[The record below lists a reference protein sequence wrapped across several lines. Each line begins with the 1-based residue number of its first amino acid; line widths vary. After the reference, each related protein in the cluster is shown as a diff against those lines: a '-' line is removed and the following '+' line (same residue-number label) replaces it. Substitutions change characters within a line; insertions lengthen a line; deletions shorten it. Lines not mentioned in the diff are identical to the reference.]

1 MTEVSFWT
9 SERRDFAYEYEDQ
22 GPLGDHDIG
31 GFFGFIPLFVK
42 TICAGGGN
50 SVSAAFYRFF
60 LSVPV
65 LYIYL
70 KAEGISMRVTR
81 TEFAKIALIT
91 IFGYGGTAVL
101 LFSSYNFI
109 PSGMSTTIHFMYP
122 VFTIL
127 GCMIFFKEK
136 VSPLKLLCV
145 ALCFGGILLFY
156 NGESGGSV
164 LGMAL
169 SFLSGVTY
177 AFYTIYL
184 EKSGL
189 QKMENLKLIF
199 YMNTVAAAMIL
210 VMALLTAQFTLR
222 LTPLAWGTAVFFA
235 TATSLIG
242 VLGYQ
247 IGVKCIGPQN
257 AAILSTFEPITS
269 VIVGVLVYRE
279 AFSARTLLGCLCVLS
294 AVVIVAKMKE

>member
-1 MTEVSFWT
+1 MNTRTKGLLATMISAV
-9 SERRDFAYEYEDQ
+9 
-22 GPLGDHDIG
+22 
-31 GFFGFIPLFVK
+31 FFGFIPLFVK

-70 KAEGISMRVTR
+70 KAQGISMRITR

-145 ALCFGGILLFY
+145 ALCFGGIPLFY

>member
-1 MTEVSFWT
+1 MATMISAV
-9 SERRDFAYEYEDQ
+9 
-22 GPLGDHDIG
+22 
-31 GFFGFIPLFVK
+31 FFGFIPLFVK

-60 LSVPV
+60 LLVPV

-70 KAEGISMRVTR
+70 KAQGISMRITR

-127 GCMIFFKEK
+127 GCMIFLKEK

-156 NGESGGSV
+156 NGESGGNV

-294 AVVIVAKMKE
+294 AVVIVARMKE

>member
-1 MTEVSFWT
+1 MNTRTKGLLATMISAV
-9 SERRDFAYEYEDQ
+9 
-22 GPLGDHDIG
+22 
-31 GFFGFIPLFVK
+31 FFGFIPLFVK

-60 LSVPV
+60 LSVPI

-70 KAEGISMRVTR
+70 KAQGISMRITR

-222 LTPLAWGTAVFFA
+222 LTPLAWGTAAFFA

>member
-1 MTEVSFWT
+1 MNTRTKGLLATMISAV
-9 SERRDFAYEYEDQ
+9 
-22 GPLGDHDIG
+22 
-31 GFFGFIPLFVK
+31 FFGFIPLFVK

-50 SVSAAFYRFF
+50 SVSAAFYCFF
-60 LSVPV
+60 LSVPI

-70 KAEGISMRVTR
+70 KAQGISMRITR

-222 LTPLAWGTAVFFA
+222 LTPLAWGTAAFFA

-269 VIVGVLVYRE
+269 VIMGVLVYRE

>member
-1 MTEVSFWT
+1 MNTRTKGLLATMISAV
-9 SERRDFAYEYEDQ
+9 
-22 GPLGDHDIG
+22 
-31 GFFGFIPLFVK
+31 FFGFFPLFVK

-60 LSVPV
+60 LSVPI

-70 KAEGISMRVTR
+70 KAQGISMRVTR

>member
-1 MTEVSFWT
+1 MNTRTKGLLATMISAV
-9 SERRDFAYEYEDQ
+9 
-22 GPLGDHDIG
+22 
-31 GFFGFIPLFVK
+31 FFGFIPLFVK

-70 KAEGISMRVTR
+70 KAQGISMRITR

-156 NGESGGSV
+156 NGESGGSI

-294 AVVIVAKMKE
+294 AVVIVAKMKEWGKP

>member
-1 MTEVSFWT
+1 MNTRTKGLLATMISSV
-9 SERRDFAYEYEDQ
+9 
-22 GPLGDHDIG
+22 
-31 GFFGFIPLFVK
+31 FFGFIPLFVK

-60 LSVPV
+60 LSVPI

-70 KAEGISMRVTR
+70 KAQGISMRITR

>member
-1 MTEVSFWT
+1 MNTRTKGLLATMISAV
-9 SERRDFAYEYEDQ
+9 
-22 GPLGDHDIG
+22 
-31 GFFGFIPLFVK
+31 FFGFIPLFVK

-70 KAEGISMRVTR
+70 KAQGISMRIMR

>member
-1 MTEVSFWT
+1 MNTRTKGLLATMISAV
-9 SERRDFAYEYEDQ
+9 
-22 GPLGDHDIG
+22 
-31 GFFGFIPLFVK
+31 FFGFIPLFVK

-65 LYIYL
+65 IYIYL
-70 KAEGISMRVTR
+70 KAQGISMRVTR

-156 NGESGGSV
+156 NGESGGSI

>member
-1 MTEVSFWT
+1 MNTRTKGLLATMISAV
-9 SERRDFAYEYEDQ
+9 
-22 GPLGDHDIG
+22 
-31 GFFGFIPLFVK
+31 FFGFIPLFVK

-60 LSVPV
+60 LSVPI

-70 KAEGISMRVTR
+70 KAQGISMRITR

-279 AFSARTLLGCLCVLS
+279 AFSARTILGCLCVLS

>member
-1 MTEVSFWT
+1 MNTRTKGLLATMISAV
-9 SERRDFAYEYEDQ
+9 
-22 GPLGDHDIG
+22 
-31 GFFGFIPLFVK
+31 FFGFIPLFVK

-60 LSVPV
+60 LSVPI

-70 KAEGISMRVTR
+70 KAQGISMRITR

-222 LTPLAWGTAVFFA
+222 LTPLAWGTAAFFA

-279 AFSARTLLGCLCVLS
+279 VFSARTLLGCLCVLS
-294 AVVIVAKMKE
+294 AVIIVAKMKE

>member
-1 MTEVSFWT
+1 MNTRTKGLLATMISAV
-9 SERRDFAYEYEDQ
+9 
-22 GPLGDHDIG
+22 
-31 GFFGFIPLFVK
+31 FFGFIPLFVK

-60 LSVPV
+60 LSVPI

-70 KAEGISMRVTR
+70 KAQGISMRITR
-81 TEFAKIALIT
+81 TEFTKIALIT

>member
-1 MTEVSFWT
+1 MNTRTKGLLATMISAV
-9 SERRDFAYEYEDQ
+9 
-22 GPLGDHDIG
+22 
-31 GFFGFIPLFVK
+31 FFGFIPLFVK

-60 LSVPV
+60 LSVPI

-70 KAEGISMRVTR
+70 KAQGISMRITR

-279 AFSARTLLGCLCVLS
+279 AFSAGTLLGCLCVLS

>member
-1 MTEVSFWT
+1 MNTRTKGLLATMISAV
-9 SERRDFAYEYEDQ
+9 
-22 GPLGDHDIG
+22 
-31 GFFGFIPLFVK
+31 FFGFIPLFVK

-60 LSVPV
+60 LSVPI

-70 KAEGISMRVTR
+70 KAQGISMRITR

-127 GCMIFFKEK
+127 GCMIFLKEK

-199 YMNTVAAAMIL
+199 YMNTVAASMIL

-222 LTPLAWGTAVFFA
+222 LTPLAWGTAAFFA

>member
-1 MTEVSFWT
+1 MNTRTKGLLATMISAV
-9 SERRDFAYEYEDQ
+9 
-22 GPLGDHDIG
+22 
-31 GFFGFIPLFVK
+31 FFGFIPLFVK
-42 TICAGGGN
+42 TTCAGGGN

-70 KAEGISMRVTR
+70 KAQGISMRITR

-145 ALCFGGILLFY
+145 VLCFGGILLFY

-247 IGVKCIGPQN
+247 VGVKCIGPQN

-279 AFSARTLLGCLCVLS
+279 AFSARTLFGCLCVLS

>member
-1 MTEVSFWT
+1 MNTRTKGLLATMISAV
-9 SERRDFAYEYEDQ
+9 
-22 GPLGDHDIG
+22 
-31 GFFGFIPLFVK
+31 FFGFIPLFVK

-70 KAEGISMRVTR
+70 KAQGISMRIMR

-199 YMNTVAAAMIL
+199 YMNTVAAALIL

>member
-1 MTEVSFWT
+1 MNTRTKGLLATMISAV
-9 SERRDFAYEYEDQ
+9 
-22 GPLGDHDIG
+22 
-31 GFFGFIPLFVK
+31 FFGFIPLFVK

-50 SVSAAFYRFF
+50 SVSAAFYRFC
-60 LSVPV
+60 LSVPI

-70 KAEGISMRVTR
+70 KAQGISMRITR

>member
-1 MTEVSFWT
+1 MNTRTKGLLATMISAV
-9 SERRDFAYEYEDQ
+9 
-22 GPLGDHDIG
+22 
-31 GFFGFIPLFVK
+31 FFGFIPLFVK

-70 KAEGISMRVTR
+70 KAQGISMRITR

-109 PSGMSTTIHFMYP
+109 PSGMSTTIHFMSP

>member
-1 MTEVSFWT
+1 MNTRTKGLLATMISAV
-9 SERRDFAYEYEDQ
+9 
-22 GPLGDHDIG
+22 
-31 GFFGFIPLFVK
+31 FFGFIPLFVK

-70 KAEGISMRVTR
+70 KAQGISMRITR

-222 LTPLAWGTAVFFA
+222 LTPLAWGTAAFFA

>member
-1 MTEVSFWT
+1 MNTRSKGLLATMISAV
-9 SERRDFAYEYEDQ
+9 
-22 GPLGDHDIG
+22 
-31 GFFGFIPLFVK
+31 FFGFIPLFVK

-60 LSVPV
+60 LSVPI

-70 KAEGISMRVTR
+70 KAQGISMRVTR

-145 ALCFGGILLFY
+145 VLCFGGILLFY

>member
-1 MTEVSFWT
+1 MNTRTKGLLATMISAV
-9 SERRDFAYEYEDQ
+9 
-22 GPLGDHDIG
+22 
-31 GFFGFIPLFVK
+31 FFGFIPLFVK

-70 KAEGISMRVTR
+70 KAQGISMRITR

-101 LFSSYNFI
+101 LFSSYSFI

>member
-1 MTEVSFWT
+1 MNTRTKGLLATMISAV
-9 SERRDFAYEYEDQ
+9 
-22 GPLGDHDIG
+22 
-31 GFFGFIPLFVK
+31 FFGFIPLFVK

-60 LSVPV
+60 LSVPI

-70 KAEGISMRVTR
+70 KAQGISMRITR

-169 SFLSGVTY
+169 SFLSSVTY

>member
-1 MTEVSFWT
+1 MNTRTKGLLATMISAV
-9 SERRDFAYEYEDQ
+9 
-22 GPLGDHDIG
+22 
-31 GFFGFIPLFVK
+31 FFGFIPLFVK

-70 KAEGISMRVTR
+70 KAQGISMRITR
-81 TEFAKIALIT
+81 TEFTKIALIT

>member
-1 MTEVSFWT
+1 MNTRTKGLLATMISAV
-9 SERRDFAYEYEDQ
+9 
-22 GPLGDHDIG
+22 
-31 GFFGFIPLFVK
+31 FFGLIPLFVK

-60 LSVPV
+60 LSVPI

-70 KAEGISMRVTR
+70 KAQGISMRVTR

>member
-1 MTEVSFWT
+1 MNTRTKGLLATMISAV
-9 SERRDFAYEYEDQ
+9 
-22 GPLGDHDIG
+22 
-31 GFFGFIPLFVK
+31 FFGFIPLFVK

-65 LYIYL
+65 IYIYL
-70 KAEGISMRVTR
+70 KAQGISMRVTR

-294 AVVIVAKMKE
+294 AMVIVAKMKE

>member
-1 MTEVSFWT
+1 MNTRTKGLLATMISAV
-9 SERRDFAYEYEDQ
+9 
-22 GPLGDHDIG
+22 
-31 GFFGFIPLFVK
+31 FFGFIPLFVK
-42 TICAGGGN
+42 TICAGGSN

-70 KAEGISMRVTR
+70 KAQGISMRITR

>member
-1 MTEVSFWT
+1 MNTRTRGLLATMISAV
-9 SERRDFAYEYEDQ
+9 
-22 GPLGDHDIG
+22 
-31 GFFGFIPLFVK
+31 FFGFIPLFVK

-70 KAEGISMRVTR
+70 KAQGISMRITR

>member
-1 MTEVSFWT
+1 MNTRTKGLLATMISAV
-9 SERRDFAYEYEDQ
+9 
-22 GPLGDHDIG
+22 
-31 GFFGFIPLFVK
+31 FFGFIPLFVK

-70 KAEGISMRVTR
+70 KVQGISMRITR

>member
-1 MTEVSFWT
+1 MNTRTKGLLATMISAV
-9 SERRDFAYEYEDQ
+9 
-22 GPLGDHDIG
+22 
-31 GFFGFIPLFVK
+31 FFGFIPLFVK

-60 LSVPV
+60 LSAPV

-70 KAEGISMRVTR
+70 KAQGISMRVTR

-109 PSGMSTTIHFMYP
+109 PSGMSATIHFMYP

>member
-1 MTEVSFWT
+1 MNTRTKGLLATMISAV
-9 SERRDFAYEYEDQ
+9 
-22 GPLGDHDIG
+22 
-31 GFFGFIPLFVK
+31 FFGFIPLFVK

-70 KAEGISMRVTR
+70 KAQGISMRITR

-145 ALCFGGILLFY
+145 VLCFGGILLFY

>member
-1 MTEVSFWT
+1 MNTRTKGLLATMISAV
-9 SERRDFAYEYEDQ
+9 
-22 GPLGDHDIG
+22 
-31 GFFGFIPLFVK
+31 FFGLIPLFVK

-60 LSVPV
+60 LSGPV

-70 KAEGISMRVTR
+70 KAQGISMRITR

>member
-1 MTEVSFWT
+1 MNTRTKGLLATMISAV
-9 SERRDFAYEYEDQ
+9 
-22 GPLGDHDIG
+22 
-31 GFFGFIPLFVK
+31 FFGFIPLFVK

-60 LSVPV
+60 LSVPI

-70 KAEGISMRVTR
+70 KAQGISMRVTR

-136 VSPLKLLCV
+136 VRPLKLLCV

>member
-1 MTEVSFWT
+1 MNTRTKGLLATMISAV
-9 SERRDFAYEYEDQ
+9 
-22 GPLGDHDIG
+22 
-31 GFFGFIPLFVK
+31 FFGFIPLFVK

-60 LSVPV
+60 LSVPI

-70 KAEGISMRVTR
+70 KAQGISMRITR

-199 YMNTVAAAMIL
+199 YINTVAAAMIL

>member
-1 MTEVSFWT
+1 MNTRTKGLLATMISAV
-9 SERRDFAYEYEDQ
+9 
-22 GPLGDHDIG
+22 
-31 GFFGFIPLFVK
+31 FFGFIPLFVK

-70 KAEGISMRVTR
+70 KAQGISMRITR

-169 SFLSGVTY
+169 SCLSGVTY

>member
-1 MTEVSFWT
+1 MNTRTKGLLATMISAV
-9 SERRDFAYEYEDQ
+9 
-22 GPLGDHDIG
+22 
-31 GFFGFIPLFVK
+31 FFGFIPLFVK
-42 TICAGGGN
+42 TICAVGGN

-70 KAEGISMRVTR
+70 KAQGISMRITR

>member
-1 MTEVSFWT
+1 MNTRTKGLLATMISAV
-9 SERRDFAYEYEDQ
+9 
-22 GPLGDHDIG
+22 
-31 GFFGFIPLFVK
+31 FFGFIPLFVK

-269 VIVGVLVYRE
+269 VIVGVLVYQE

>member
-1 MTEVSFWT
+1 MNTRTKGLLATMISAVFFW
-9 SERRDFAYEYEDQ
+9 
-22 GPLGDHDIG
+22 
-31 GFFGFIPLFVK
+31 FIPLFVK

-60 LSVPV
+60 LSVPI

-70 KAEGISMRVTR
+70 KTQGISMRITR

-199 YMNTVAAAMIL
+199 YMNTVAAALIL